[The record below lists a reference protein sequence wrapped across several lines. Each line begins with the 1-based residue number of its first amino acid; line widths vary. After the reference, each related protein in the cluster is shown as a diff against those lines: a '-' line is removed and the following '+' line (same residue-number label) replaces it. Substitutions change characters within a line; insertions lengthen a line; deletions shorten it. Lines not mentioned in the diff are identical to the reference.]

1 MTATAI
7 EVHQVDKFFGK
18 GGKRAQ
24 VLHGVELTITE
35 GEAFGFVGANG
46 AGKSTTIKI
55 IMDIIRADSG
65 GASIFGIDSRDPR
78 ARLGMSYVPENPY
91 LYDYL
96 TPYELIRMGVM
107 QHRLVVPD
115 IKKHCYQWLE
125 RFGIAHAAKKRIRSL
140 SKGMTQR
147 TALAHALA
155 CQPRL
160 LILDEPLSGLD
171 PVGRREVVDILLDYR
186 RQGGTLF
193 FTSHVLYDVERIA
206 DRFALIDKG
215 HIEACKTASD
225 LFRSSRGVFDIYIE
239 AVEPLDGYE
248 HEAGQRWS
256 RQVQLEDLPALLQQ
270 IQQANHSVLSITPRL
285 TLEKLFLNSLEP
297 EQEKLG

>member
-1 MTATAI
+1 MTAKAI

-18 GGKRAQ
+18 YGKRSQ
-24 VLHGVELTITE
+24 VLHGVELAISE

-55 IMDIIRADSG
+55 IMDIIRPTSG
-65 GASIFGIDSRDPR
+65 SATIFGIDSRDPR
-78 ARLGMSYVPENPY
+78 ARLGLSYVPENPY

-96 TPYELIRMGVM
+96 TPYELVRMGVM
-107 QHRLVVPD
+107 QHKLDVGD
-115 IKKHCYQWLE
+115 LKAYCYQWLE
-125 RFGIAHAAKKRIRSL
+125 RFGIAHAAKRRIRNL

-171 PVGRREVVDILLDYR
+171 PVGRREVVEILLDYR
-186 RQGGTLF
+186 REGGTLF

-206 DRFALIDKG
+206 DRFALIEKG
-215 HIEACKTASD
+215 RIEVCKTASD
-225 LFRSSRGVFDIYIE
+225 LFRSSRGVFDVYIE
-239 AVEPLDGYE
+239 AESPLEGYE

-256 RQVQLEDLPALLQQ
+256 RQAQLEELPLLLEN
-270 IQQANHSVLSITPRL
+270 IQAAGHSVLSITPRL
-285 TLEKLFLNSLEP
+285 TLEKIFLDHVKQDSSHA
-297 EQEKLG
+297 

>member
-1 MTATAI
+1 MTTKAI
-7 EVHQVDKFFGK
+7 EVKQADKYFGK
-18 GGKRAQ
+18 FGKRTQ
-24 VLHGVELTITE
+24 VLHNVELDISE

-55 IMDIIRADSG
+55 IMDIIRADG
-65 GASIFGIDSRDPR
+65 GSASIFGIDSRDPR

-96 TPYELIRMGVM
+96 TPYELLRMGVM
-107 QHRLVVPD
+107 QHRLNVAD
-115 IKKHCYQWLE
+115 IKKHCYDWLE
-125 RFGIAHAAKKRIRSL
+125 RFGIAQAAKKRIRNL

-171 PVGRREVVDILLDYR
+171 PVGRREVVEILLDYR
-186 RQGGTLF
+186 RRGGTLF

-206 DRFALIDKG
+206 DRFALIEKG
-215 HIEACKTASD
+215 RIEACKTASD
-225 LFRSSRGVFDIYIE
+225 LFRSSRGLFDIYIE
-239 AVEPLDGYE
+239 ATDPLEGYQ

-256 RQVQLEDLPALLQQ
+256 RQVRLEDLPELLQQ
-270 IQQANHSVLSITPRL
+270 IQAAGHSVLSITPRL
-285 TLEKLFLNSLEP
+285 TLEKLFLSQHGA
-297 EQEKLG
+297 EQIA

>member
-1 MTATAI
+1 VTTKAI
-7 EVHQVDKFFGK
+7 EVHRVDKYFGK
-18 GGKRAQ
+18 HAKRAQ
-24 VLHGVELTITE
+24 VLHGVELDISE

-65 GASIFGIDSRDPR
+65 SASIFGIDSRDPR

-96 TPYELIRMGVM
+96 TPYELVRMGIM
-107 QHRLVVPD
+107 QHRLNVPD
-115 IKKHCYQWLE
+115 VKQHCYAWLE
-125 RFGIAHAAKKRIRSL
+125 RFGIAQAASKRIRNL

-155 CQPRL
+155 CKPRL

-186 RQGGTLF
+186 RDGGTLF

-215 HIEACKTASD
+215 RIEACKTASD
-225 LFRSSRGVFDIYIE
+225 LFRSSQGLFDIYIE
-239 AVEPLDGYE
+239 APEPLEGYV

-256 RQVQLEDLPALLQQ
+256 RQVELEQLSELLQQ
-270 IQQANHSVLSITPRL
+270 IKSAGHSVLSITPRL
-285 TLEKLFLNSLEP
+285 TLEKLFLNHIDAEP
-297 EQEKLG
+297 VDL

>member
-1 MTATAI
+1 MTIKAI
-7 EVHQVDKFFGK
+7 EVRQADKYFGK
-18 GGKRAQ
+18 FGKRTQ
-24 VLHGVELTITE
+24 VLHKVELDIDE

-55 IMDIIRADSG
+55 IMDIIRADAGS
-65 GASIFGIDSRDPR
+65 ASIFGIDSRDPR

-96 TPYELIRMGVM
+96 TPYELLRMGAM
-107 QHRLVVPD
+107 
-115 IKKHCYQWLE
+115 KHCYQWLE
-125 RFGIAHAAKKRIRSL
+125 RFGIAQAAKKRIRNL

-171 PVGRREVVDILLDYR
+171 PVGRREVVEILLDYR
-186 RQGGTLF
+186 RAGGTLF

-206 DRFALIDKG
+206 DRFALIEKG
-215 HIEACKTASD
+215 RIEACKTASD
-225 LFRSSRGVFDIYIE
+225 LFRSSRGLFDIYIE
-239 AVEPLDGYE
+239 ATEPLEGYQ

-256 RQVQLEDLPALLQQ
+256 RQVRLEDLPDLLQQ
-270 IQQANHSVLSITPRL
+270 IQAAGHSVLSITPRL
-285 TLEKLFLNSLEP
+285 TLEKLFLNQHGA
-297 EQEKLG
+297 EQIA

>member
-1 MTATAI
+1 MTSKAI
-7 EVHQVDKFFGK
+7 EVRQADKFFGK
-18 GGKRAQ
+18 WGKRTQ
-24 VLHGVELTITE
+24 VLHSVELDISE

-55 IMDIIRADSG
+55 IMDIIRADAGS
-65 GASIFGIDSRDPR
+65 ASIFGIDSRDPR

-96 TPYELIRMGVM
+96 TPYELLRMGVM
-107 QHRLVVPD
+107 QHRLQVPD
-115 IKKHCYQWLE
+115 IKKHCYHWLE
-125 RFGIAHAAKKRIRSL
+125 RFGIAQAAKKRIRNL

-171 PVGRREVVDILLDYR
+171 PVGRREVVEILLDYR
-186 RQGGTLF
+186 RAGGTLF

-215 HIEACKTASD
+215 RIRACKTASD
-225 LFRSSRGVFDIYIE
+225 LFRSSRGLFDIYIE
-239 AVEPLDGYE
+239 ADSPLEGYQ

-256 RQVQLEDLPALLQQ
+256 RQVKLQHLPELLQE
-270 IQQANHSVLSITPRL
+270 IEVAGHSVLSITPRL
-285 TLEKLFLNSLEP
+285 TLEKLFLTHQ
-297 EQEKLG
+297 EQIS

>member
-1 MTATAI
+1 MSVNAI
-7 EVHQVDKFFGK
+7 DVKQVDKFFGK
-18 GGKRAQ
+18 FSKRSQ
-24 VLHGVELTITE
+24 VLHGVNLDISE

-55 IMDIIRADSG
+55 IMDIIRADG
-65 GASIFGIDSRDPR
+65 GSASIFGVDSRDPR
-78 ARLGMSYVPENPY
+78 SRLGMAYVPENPY

-96 TPYELIRMGVM
+96 TPYELVRMGVM
-107 QHRLVVPD
+107 QHRLVVSD
-115 IKKHCYQWLE
+115 IKAHCYKWLE
-125 RFGIAHAAKKRIRSL
+125 RFGIADAAKRRIRNL

-186 RQGGTLF
+186 REGGTLF

-206 DRFALIDKG
+206 DRFALIEKG
-215 HIEACKTASD
+215 RIEACKTASD
-225 LFRSSRGVFDIYIE
+225 LFRGSKGVFDVYIE
-239 AVEPLDGYE
+239 ADEPLAGYE

-256 RQVQLEDLPALLQQ
+256 RLAQLEELPALLQQ
-270 IQQANHSVLSITPRL
+270 IQVAGHSVLSITPRL
-285 TLEKLFLNSLEP
+285 TLEKLFLDHVKQDNVH
-297 EQEKLG
+297 G

>member
-1 MTATAI
+1 MTIKAI
-7 EVHQVDKFFGK
+7 EDKQADKFFGK
-18 GGKRAQ
+18 WGKRTQ
-24 VLHGVELTITE
+24 VLHGVELDISE

-55 IMDIIRADSG
+55 IMDIIRADG
-65 GASIFGIDSRDPR
+65 GSASIFGIDSRDPR

-96 TPYELIRMGVM
+96 TPYELLRMGVM
-107 QHRLVVPD
+107 QHRLNVPD
-115 IKKHCYQWLE
+115 IKQHCYQWLE
-125 RFGIAHAAKKRIRSL
+125 RFGIEQAAKKRIRNL

-155 CQPRL
+155 CEPRL

-171 PVGRREVVDILLDYR
+171 PVGRREVVDVLLDYR
-186 RQGGTLF
+186 RNGGTLF

-206 DRFALIDKG
+206 DRFALIEKG
-215 HIEACKTASD
+215 RIEACQTASD
-225 LFRSSRGVFDIYIE
+225 LFRSSRGLFDIYIE
-239 AVEPLDGYE
+239 AAEPLEGYQ

-256 RQVQLEDLPALLQQ
+256 RQVRLEDLPELLGQ
-270 IQQANHSVLSITPRL
+270 IQAAGHSVLSIKPRL
-285 TLEKLFLNSLEP
+285 TLEKLFLNQHGA
-297 EQEKLG
+297 EQTA

>member
-1 MTATAI
+1 MTTRAI
-7 EVHQVDKFFGK
+7 EVCGVDKFFGK
-18 GGKRAQ
+18 YGKRTQ
-24 VLHGVELTITE
+24 VLHGVDLSISE

-55 IMDIIRADSG
+55 IIDIIRADGG

-96 TPYELIRMGVM
+96 TPYELVRMGVM
-107 QHRLVVPD
+107 QHRLAVSD
-115 IKKHCYQWLE
+115 IKSHCYHWLE
-125 RFGIAHAAKKRIRSL
+125 RFGIADAAKKRIRNL

-171 PVGRREVVDILLDYR
+171 PVGRREVVEILLDYR

-193 FTSHVLYDVERIA
+193 FTSHVLFDVERIA
-206 DRFALIDKG
+206 DRFALIEKG
-215 HIEACKTASD
+215 RIEACKTASD
-225 LFRSSRGVFDIYIE
+225 LFRGSQGMFDVYIE
-239 AVEPLDGYE
+239 ASEPLEGYK
-248 HEAGQRWS
+248 HEVGQRWS
-256 RQVQLEDLPALLQQ
+256 SQVQLEELPALLQR
-270 IQQANHSVLSITPRL
+270 IQSSGHSVLSITPRL
-285 TLEKLFLNSLEP
+285 TLEKLFMDHS
-297 EQEKLG
+297 EKREA